1 MRDALPLRC
10 EAISA
15 STGKAALVACDEF
28 KFGGHVRRLARC
40 AQGWVVVKRWRKIY
54 LTSFLLRFLTSLLI
68 SSSDGDAAD
77 FLFDMSSLE
86 LSSTCCLTFAISTA
100 LLQIT
105 SRRQDT
111 RHKRSVTEESLC

>member
-1 MRDALPLRC
+1 MRDALPVRC

-40 AQGWVVVKRWRKIY
+40 AQGLVVVKRWRKIY

-77 FLFDMSSLE
+77 FLFDIVFSRTLLHLLPDFRNFNSP
-86 LSSTCCLTFAISTA
+86 LTNNEPKAGHT
-100 LLQIT
+100 T
-105 SRRQDT
+105 
-111 RHKRSVTEESLC
+111 